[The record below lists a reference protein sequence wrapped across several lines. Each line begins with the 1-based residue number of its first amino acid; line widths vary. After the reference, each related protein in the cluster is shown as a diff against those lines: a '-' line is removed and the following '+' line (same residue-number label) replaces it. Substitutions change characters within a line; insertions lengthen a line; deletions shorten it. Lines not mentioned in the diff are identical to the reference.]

1 MTPQDGGQLEQR
13 PGARPILSTFA
24 SRTSPVRHPSH
35 SPPGQSVCSSPGL
48 NTTPTNSPTSFH
60 VGLPTAHLSSQA
72 LIALNTYT
80 AATKGPDGTK
90 EGSAAGE
97 AEDLARRAFTRLGAR
112 GENQAVVF
120 L

>member
-1 MTPQDGGQLEQR
+1 MVS
-13 PGARPILSTFA
+13 ILAHQSGTLL
-24 SRTSPVRHPSH
+24 TDVR
-35 SPPGQSVCSSPGL
+35 
-48 NTTPTNSPTSFH
+48 FH

-72 LIALNTYT
+72 LIALNTYSS
-80 AATKGPDGTK
+80 ATKGPDGGK

-112 GENQAVVF
+112 AENQAIVF

>member
-1 MTPQDGGQLEQR
+1 MEIPDPVDEYNIGIAN
-13 PGARPILSTFA
+13 ARL
-24 SRTSPVRHPSH
+24 R
-35 SPPGQSVCSSPGL
+35 
-48 NTTPTNSPTSFH
+48 FH

-72 LIALNTYT
+72 LIALNTYSS
-80 AATKGPDGTK
+80 ATKGPDGGK

-112 GENQAVVF
+112 AENQAIVF

>member
-1 MTPQDGGQLEQR
+1 MHEFHRAGHVEGN
-13 PGARPILSTFA
+13 
-24 SRTSPVRHPSH
+24 SH
-35 SPPGQSVCSSPGL
+35 ANDP
-48 NTTPTNSPTSFH
+48 NSFH
-60 VGLPTAHLSSQA
+60 VGLPTARLSSQA
-72 LIALNTYT
+72 LISINTYT
-80 AATKGPDGTK
+80 SATKGPDGGK

>member
-1 MTPQDGGQLEQR
+1 MAIPD
-13 PGARPILSTFA
+13 
-24 SRTSPVRHPSH
+24 PVDEYTMSIANVR
-35 SPPGQSVCSSPGL
+35 VR
-48 NTTPTNSPTSFH
+48 FH

-72 LIALNTYT
+72 LIALNTYSS
-80 AATKGPDGTK
+80 ATKGPDGGK

-112 GENQAVVF
+112 AENQAIVF

>member
-1 MTPQDGGQLEQR
+1 MKIPD
-13 PGARPILSTFA
+13 
-24 SRTSPVRHPSH
+24 PVHECNLGKANECLR
-35 SPPGQSVCSSPGL
+35 
-48 NTTPTNSPTSFH
+48 FH

-72 LIALNTYT
+72 LIALNTYSS
-80 AATKGPDGTK
+80 ATKGPDGGK

-112 GENQAVVF
+112 AENQAVVF

>member
-1 MTPQDGGQLEQR
+1 M
-13 PGARPILSTFA
+13 
-24 SRTSPVRHPSH
+24 
-35 SPPGQSVCSSPGL
+35 
-48 NTTPTNSPTSFH
+48 
-60 VGLPTAHLSSQA
+60 GLPTAHLSSQA
-72 LIALNTYT
+72 LISLNTYSS
-80 AATKGPDGTK
+80 AIKGPDGGK